1 MITRAGWG
9 LVAASALLYALG
21 APFGYAQ
28 SAVLAVAGVAAV
40 GVSALWTLRGARL
53 DVRREVTPVKV
64 ARGEPAVALLHV
76 RNTGRWALSGLVARD
91 TCRGTTVAVE
101 LPPLARRTSRTVSYR
116 LPTRRRGETPVGPL
130 LLDRG
135 DPFGL
140 ARRSIAYGRPTL
152 LLVRPRT
159 VPLPSP
165 HAGRRRHLDG
175 LASRSAPNG
184 AAGFNGLRD
193 YVIGDDL
200 RHIHWRSTAR
210 TGVLMVKELTDV
222 NLPDTVAVLDNRH
235 SSYEG
240 DDEFELAVDVAASVA
255 CSVARERFPVR
266 LFTGSGELLH
276 AKGGPGEAEDVLDR
290 LAVVE
295 REPGAEPPLHA
306 LRRAGSGG
314 VLVLVSGTFA
324 TLADAAAV
332 RRRFDQ
338 VLFVRVGDPE
348 PGAAPPSAPGVT
360 VVQVSDLDDLATTWP
375 R

>member
-9 LVAASALLYALG
+9 LAAASVLVYAVG

-28 SAVLAVAGVAAV
+28 AAVLAVAGLAAV
-40 GVSALWTLRGARL
+40 GASALWTLRGAGL
-53 DVRREVTPVKV
+53 DVRRELTPVKV
-64 ARGEPAVALLHV
+64 TRGEPAVALLHV
-76 RNTGRWALSGLVARD
+76 RNTGRRRHAGLVARD
-91 TCRGTTVAVE
+91 TCRGTSVTVEVPA
-101 LPPLARRTSRTVSYR
+101 LARDTARTVSYR

-130 LLDRG
+130 LLDRT

-140 ARRSIAYGRPTL
+140 ARRSIAYGRTDL

-159 VPLPSP
+159 VPLAPP

-175 LASRSAPNG
+175 LDSRSAPNG
-184 AAGFNGLRD
+184 AISFNGLRD

-200 RHIHWRSTAR
+200 RHVHWRSTAR

-222 NLPDTVAVLDNRH
+222 NLPSTVTVLDTRH
-235 SSYEG
+235 SSYDG

-255 CSVARERFPVR
+255 CAVTRDRFPVR
-266 LFTGSGELLH
+266 LLTGAGELLH
-276 AKGGPGEAEDVLDR
+276 AKGGPGETEEVLDR

-295 REPGAEPPLHA
+295 RSEQADAPLHA

-314 VLVLVSGTFA
+314 ALVLVSGTFA
-324 TLADAAAV
+324 GLADAAAV
-332 RRRFDQ
+332 RRRFDE
-338 VLFVRVGDPE
+338 VLFVRVGE
-348 PGAAPPSAPGVT
+348 PVEGGRPAAAGVT
-360 VVQVSDLDDLATTWP
+360 VIEVGDLAELAAAWP

>member
-9 LVAASALLYALG
+9 LAAASVLVYAVG
-21 APFGYAQ
+21 APLGYAQ
-28 SAVLAVAGVAAV
+28 AAVLAVAGLAAV
-40 GVSALWTLRGARL
+40 GASALWTLRGAGL
-53 DVRREVTPVKV
+53 DVRRELTPVKV
-64 ARGEPAVALLHV
+64 ARGEPAVALLHL
-76 RNTGRWALSGLVARD
+76 RNTGRRRHAGLVARD
-91 TCRGTTVAVE
+91 TCRGTSVTVEVPA
-101 LPPLARRTSRTVSYR
+101 LARDTARTVSYR

-130 LLDRG
+130 LLDRT

-140 ARRSIAYGRPTL
+140 ARRSIAYGRTDL

-159 VPLPSP
+159 VPLAPP

-175 LASRSAPNG
+175 LDSRSAPNG
-184 AAGFNGLRD
+184 AISFNGLRD

-200 RHIHWRSTAR
+200 RHVHWRSTAR

-222 NLPDTVAVLDNRH
+222 NLPSTVTVLDTRY

-255 CSVARERFPVR
+255 CAVTRDRFPVR
-266 LFTGSGELLH
+266 LLTGTGELLH
-276 AKGGPGEAEDVLDR
+276 AKGGPGETEEVLDR

-295 REPGAEPPLHA
+295 RSEQADAPLHA

-314 VLVLVSGTFA
+314 ALVLVSGSFA
-324 TLADAAAV
+324 GLADVAAV
-332 RRRFDQ
+332 RRRFDE
-338 VLFVRVGDPE
+338 VLFVRVGE
-348 PGAAPPSAPGVT
+348 PVEGGRPAAAGVT
-360 VVQVSDLDDLATTWP
+360 VIEISDLAELAAAWP

>member
-9 LVAASALLYALG
+9 LAAASVLVYAVG

-28 SAVLAVAGVAAV
+28 AAVLAVAGLAAV
-40 GVSALWTLRGARL
+40 GASALWTLRGAGL
-53 DVRREVTPVKV
+53 DVRRELTPVKV

-76 RNTGRWALSGLVARD
+76 RNTGRRRHAGLVARD
-91 TCRGTTVAVE
+91 TCRGTSVTVEVPA
-101 LPPLARRTSRTVSYR
+101 LSRDTARTVSYR

-130 LLDRG
+130 LLDRT

-140 ARRSIAYGRPTL
+140 ARRSIAYGRTDL

-159 VPLPSP
+159 VPLAPP

-175 LASRSAPNG
+175 LDSRSAPNG
-184 AAGFNGLRD
+184 AISFNGLRD

-200 RHIHWRSTAR
+200 RHVHWRSTAR

-222 NLPDTVAVLDNRH
+222 NLPSTVTVLDTRH

-255 CSVARERFPVR
+255 CAVTRDRFPVR
-266 LFTGSGELLH
+266 LLTGAGELLH
-276 AKGGPGEAEDVLDR
+276 AKGGPGETEEVLDR

-295 REPGAEPPLHA
+295 RSEQADAPLHA

-314 VLVLVSGTFA
+314 ALVLVSGTFA
-324 TLADAAAV
+324 GLADAAAV
-332 RRRFDQ
+332 RRRFDE
-338 VLFVRVGDPE
+338 VLFVRVGE
-348 PGAAPPSAPGVT
+348 PVEGGRPAAAGVT
-360 VVQVSDLDDLATTWP
+360 VIEVSDLAELAAAWP

>member
-9 LVAASALLYALG
+9 LVAASALVYAVG
-21 APFGYAQ
+21 APLGYAQ
-28 SAVLAVAGVAAV
+28 AAVLAMAGVAAV
-40 GVSALWTLRGARL
+40 GASVLWMFRGARL
-53 DVRREVTPVKV
+53 DVCREVTPGKV
-64 ARGEPAVALLHV
+64 ARGDPAVALLHV
-76 RNTGRWALSGLVARD
+76 RNTGRWRHSGLVARD

-101 LPPLARRTSRTVSYR
+101 VPALARNTARTVSYR

-130 LLDRG
+130 LLDRT

-140 ARRSIAYGRPTL
+140 ARRSIAYGRPDL

-159 VPLPSP
+159 VPLTPP
-165 HAGRRRHLDG
+165 RAGRRRHLDG

-184 AAGFNGLRD
+184 AISFNGLRD

-210 TGVLMVKELTDV
+210 TGTLMVKELTDV
-222 NLPDTVAVLDNRH
+222 NLPSTVTLLDTRPG
-235 SSYEG
+235 SYEG

-266 LFTGSGELLH
+266 LLTGTGELLH
-276 AKGGPGEAEDVLDR
+276 GRGGPGGAEEVLDR

-295 REPGAEPPLHA
+295 RDAGAEAPLPA

-314 VLVLVSGTFA
+314 TLVLVSGTFA
-324 TLADAAAV
+324 ALADAAAV
-332 RRRFDQ
+332 RRRFDL
-338 VLFVRVGDPE
+338 VVFVRVGDAVDGRP
-348 PGAAPPSAPGVT
+348 PAAAGVH
-360 VVQVSDLDDLATTWP
+360 VIEAGDLDELVAAWP

>member
-9 LVAASALLYALG
+9 LAAASVLVYAVG

-28 SAVLAVAGVAAV
+28 AAVLAVAGLAAV
-40 GVSALWTLRGARL
+40 GASALWTLRGAGL
-53 DVRREVTPVKV
+53 DVRRELTPVKV

-76 RNTGRWALSGLVARD
+76 RNTGRRRHAGLVARD
-91 TCRGTTVAVE
+91 TCRGTSVTVEVPA
-101 LPPLARRTSRTVSYR
+101 LARDTARTVSYR

-130 LLDRG
+130 LLDRT

-140 ARRSIAYGRPTL
+140 ARRSIAYGRTDL

-159 VPLPSP
+159 VPLAPP

-175 LASRSAPNG
+175 LDSRSAPNG
-184 AAGFNGLRD
+184 AISFNGLRD
-193 YVIGDDL
+193 YVLGDDL
-200 RHIHWRSTAR
+200 RHVHWRSTAR

-222 NLPDTVAVLDNRH
+222 NLPSTVTVLDTRY

-255 CSVARERFPVR
+255 CAVARDRFPVR
-266 LFTGSGELLH
+266 LFTGAGELLH
-276 AKGGPGEAEDVLDR
+276 AKGGPGETEEVLDR

-295 REPGAEPPLHA
+295 RSEQADAPLHA

-314 VLVLVSGTFA
+314 ALVLVSGTFA
-324 TLADAAAV
+324 GLADAAAV
-332 RRRFDQ
+332 RRRFDE
-338 VLFVRVGDPE
+338 VLYVRVGE
-348 PGAAPPSAPGVT
+348 PVEGGRPAAAGVT
-360 VVQVSDLDDLATTWP
+360 VIEVSDLAELAAAWP

>member
-9 LVAASALLYALG
+9 LAAASVLVYAVG

-28 SAVLAVAGVAAV
+28 AAVLAVAGLAAV
-40 GVSALWTLRGARL
+40 GASALWTLRGAGL
-53 DVRREVTPVKV
+53 DVRRELTPVKV

-76 RNTGRWALSGLVARD
+76 RNTGRRRHAGLLARD
-91 TCRGTTVAVE
+91 TCRGTSVTVEVPA
-101 LPPLARRTSRTVSYR
+101 LARDTARTVSYR

-130 LLDRG
+130 LLDRT

-140 ARRSIAYGRPTL
+140 ARRSIAYGRTDL

-159 VPLPSP
+159 VPLPPP

-175 LASRSAPNG
+175 LDSRSAPNG
-184 AAGFNGLRD
+184 AISFDGLRD
-193 YVIGDDL
+193 YVMGDDL
-200 RHIHWRSTAR
+200 RHVHWRSTAR

-222 NLPDTVAVLDNRH
+222 NLPSTVTVLDTRH

-255 CSVARERFPVR
+255 CAVTRDRFPVR
-266 LFTGSGELLH
+266 LLTGAGELLH
-276 AKGGPGEAEDVLDR
+276 AKGGPGETEEVLDR

-295 REPGAEPPLHA
+295 RSEQADAPLHA

-314 VLVLVSGTFA
+314 ALVLVSGTFA
-324 TLADAAAV
+324 GLADAAAV

-338 VLFVRVGDPE
+338 VLFVRVGE
-348 PGAAPPSAPGVT
+348 PVEGGRPAAAGVT
-360 VVQVSDLDDLATTWP
+360 VIEVSDLAELAAAWP

>member
-9 LVAASALLYALG
+9 LAAASVLVYAVG

-28 SAVLAVAGVAAV
+28 AAVLAVAGLAAV
-40 GVSALWTLRGARL
+40 GAGALWTLRGAGL
-53 DVRREVTPVKV
+53 DVRRELTPVKV

-76 RNTGRWALSGLVARD
+76 RNTGRRRHAGLVARD
-91 TCRGTTVAVE
+91 TCRGTSVTVEVPA
-101 LPPLARRTSRTVSYR
+101 LARDTARTVSYR

-130 LLDRG
+130 LLDRT

-140 ARRSIAYGRPTL
+140 ARRSIAYGRTDL

-159 VPLPSP
+159 VPLAPP
-165 HAGRRRHLDG
+165 HAGRRRQLDG
-175 LASRSAPNG
+175 LDSRSAPNG
-184 AAGFNGLRD
+184 AISFNGLRD

-200 RHIHWRSTAR
+200 RHVHWRSTAR

-222 NLPDTVAVLDNRH
+222 NLPSTVTVLDTRH

-255 CSVARERFPVR
+255 CAVTRDRFPVR
-266 LFTGSGELLH
+266 LLTGAGELLH
-276 AKGGPGEAEDVLDR
+276 ARGGPGETEEVLDR

-295 REPGAEPPLHA
+295 RSEQADAPLHA

-314 VLVLVSGTFA
+314 ALVLVSGSFDG
-324 TLADAAAV
+324 LADAAAV
-332 RRRFDQ
+332 RRRFDE
-338 VLFVRVGDPE
+338 VVFVRVGE
-348 PGAAPPSAPGVT
+348 PVEGGRPAAAGVT
-360 VVQVSDLDDLATTWP
+360 VIEVSDLAELAAAWP

>member
-9 LVAASALLYALG
+9 LVAASVVVYAVG

-28 SAVLAVAGVAAV
+28 AAVLAVAGLAAV
-40 GVSALWTLRGARL
+40 GASALWTLRGAGL
-53 DVRREVTPVKV
+53 DVRRELTPVKV
-64 ARGEPAVALLHV
+64 ARGDPAVALLHV
-76 RNTGRWALSGLVARD
+76 RNTGRRRHAGLVARD
-91 TCRGTTVAVE
+91 LCRGTSVTVEVPA
-101 LPPLARRTSRTVSYR
+101 LARDTARTVSYR

-130 LLDRG
+130 LLDRT

-140 ARRSIAYGRPTL
+140 ARRSIAYGRTDL

-159 VPLPSP
+159 VPLAPP

-175 LASRSAPNG
+175 LDSRSAQSG
-184 AAGFNGLRD
+184 AISFNGLRD

-200 RHIHWRSTAR
+200 RHVHWRSTAR

-222 NLPDTVAVLDNRH
+222 NLPSTVTVLDTRH

-255 CSVARERFPVR
+255 CAVTRDRFPVR
-266 LFTGSGELLH
+266 LLTGAGELLH
-276 AKGGPGEAEDVLDR
+276 AKGGPGETEEVLDR

-295 REPGAEPPLHA
+295 RSEQADAPLHA

-314 VLVLVSGTFA
+314 ALVLVSGTFA
-324 TLADAAAV
+324 GLADAAAV
-332 RRRFDQ
+332 RRRFDE
-338 VLFVRVGDPE
+338 VLFVRVGDPVE
-348 PGAAPPSAPGVT
+348 GGRPAAAGVT
-360 VVQVSDLDDLATTWP
+360 VIEVSDLAELAAAWP

>member
-9 LVAASALLYALG
+9 LAAASVLVYAVG
-21 APFGYAQ
+21 APLGYAQ
-28 SAVLAVAGVAAV
+28 AAVLAVAGLAAV
-40 GVSALWTLRGARL
+40 GASALWTLRGAGL
-53 DVRREVTPVKV
+53 DVRRELTPVKV
-64 ARGEPAVALLHV
+64 ARGEPAVALLHL
-76 RNTGRWALSGLVARD
+76 RNTGRRRHAGLVARD
-91 TCRGTTVAVE
+91 TCRGTSVTVEVPA
-101 LPPLARRTSRTVSYR
+101 LARDTARTVSYR

-130 LLDRG
+130 LLDRT

-140 ARRSIAYGRPTL
+140 ARRSIAYGRTDL

-159 VPLPSP
+159 VPLAPP

-175 LASRSAPNG
+175 LDSRSTPNG
-184 AAGFNGLRD
+184 AISFNGLRD

-200 RHIHWRSTAR
+200 RHVHWRSTAR

-222 NLPDTVAVLDNRH
+222 NLPSTVTVLDTRY

-255 CSVARERFPVR
+255 CAVTRDRFPVR
-266 LFTGSGELLH
+266 LLTGAGELLH
-276 AKGGPGEAEDVLDR
+276 AKGGPGETEEVLDR

-295 REPGAEPPLHA
+295 RSEQAEAPLHA

-314 VLVLVSGTFA
+314 ALVLVSGSFA
-324 TLADAAAV
+324 GLADVAAV
-332 RRRFDQ
+332 RRRFDE
-338 VLFVRVGDPE
+338 VLFVRVGE
-348 PGAAPPSAPGVT
+348 PVEGGRPVAAGVT
-360 VVQVSDLDDLATTWP
+360 VIEISDLAELAAAWP

>member
-9 LVAASALLYALG
+9 LAAASVLVYAVG
-21 APFGYAQ
+21 APFGYTQA
-28 SAVLAVAGVAAV
+28 AVLAVAGLAAV
-40 GVSALWTLRGARL
+40 GASALWTLRGAGL
-53 DVRREVTPVKV
+53 DVRRELTPVKV

-76 RNTGRWALSGLVARD
+76 RNTGRRRHAGLVARD
-91 TCRGTTVAVE
+91 TCRGTSVTVEV
-101 LPPLARRTSRTVSYR
+101 PVLARDTARTVSYR
-116 LPTRRRGETPVGPL
+116 LLTRRRGETPVGPL
-130 LLDRG
+130 LLDRT

-140 ARRSIAYGRPTL
+140 ARRSIAYGRTDL

-159 VPLPSP
+159 VPLAPP

-175 LASRSAPNG
+175 LDSRSAPSG
-184 AAGFNGLRD
+184 AISFNGLRD

-200 RHIHWRSTAR
+200 RHVHWRSTAR

-222 NLPDTVAVLDNRH
+222 NLPSTVTVLDTRR

-255 CSVARERFPVR
+255 CAVTRDRFPVR
-266 LFTGSGELLH
+266 LLTGEGELLH
-276 AKGGPGEAEDVLDR
+276 AKGGPGEAEEVLDR

-295 REPGAEPPLHA
+295 RSEQADAPLHA

-314 VLVLVSGTFA
+314 ALVLVSGTFA
-324 TLADAAAV
+324 SLTDAAAV
-332 RRRFDQ
+332 RRRFDE
-338 VLFVRVGDPE
+338 VLFVRVGDPVE
-348 PGAAPPSAPGVT
+348 GGRPAAAGVT
-360 VVQVSDLDDLATTWP
+360 VIEVSDLAELAAAWP

>member
-9 LVAASALLYALG
+9 LAAASALVYAVG

-28 SAVLAVAGVAAV
+28 SAVLAVAGLAAV
-40 GVSALWTLRGARL
+40 GAGALWTLRGAGL
-53 DVRREVTPVKV
+53 SVRREVTPVKV
-64 ARGEPAVALLHV
+64 ARGDPAVATLHV
-76 RNTGRWALSGLVARD
+76 RNTGRWRHSGLVARD
-91 TCRGTTVAVE
+91 TCRGTSVTVEV
-101 LPPLARRTSRTVSYR
+101 PSLARDTARTVSYR

-130 LLDRG
+130 VLDRT

-140 ARRSIAYGRPTL
+140 ARRSIAYGRRDL

-159 VPLPSP
+159 VTLGPLD
-165 HAGRRRHLDG
+165 AGRQRHLDG
-175 LASRSAPNG
+175 FASRSAPNG
-184 AAGFNGLRD
+184 AISFNGLRD

-222 NLPDTVAVLDNRH
+222 NLPSTVAVLDTRH

-255 CSVARERFPVR
+255 CSVTRDRFPVR
-266 LFTGSGELLH
+266 LLTGTGELLH
-276 AKGGPGEAEDVLDR
+276 AKGGPGESEEVLDR

-295 REPGAEPPLHA
+295 RSPDAEPPLHA

-314 VLVLVSGTFA
+314 TLVVVSGTFA
-324 TLADAAAV
+324 ALADAASV
-332 RRRFDQ
+332 RRRFDL
-338 VLFVRVGDPE
+338 VLYVRVGDPTE
-348 PGAAPPSAPGVT
+348 GGTPGAAGVN
-360 VVQVSDLDDLATTWP
+360 VIEVSDLDDLAGAWP
-375 R
+375 N